1 MQITTDDEDVQRM
14 LAQLDVKNLRRTTKA
29 AFRAA
34 GNVIK
39 AQAVKNYKAMFPG
52 SSRWRALA
60 VMPFKAGDGAY
71 VKGQTFQK
79 MSSRKVL
86 STVKSVEKAGGSA
99 EDAKNATYGSYVL
112 QILEGGSAPRQSAG
126 RSKKGKYN
134 RGKIRAYRFFST
146 AVQSSAAAAEQ
157 KFVSS
162 LEKKIQKL
170 NK

>member
-1 MQITTDDEDVQRM
+1 MRIATDDADVQRM

-39 AQAVKNYKAMFPG
+39 AQAVKNYKNMFPG

-60 VMPFKAGDGAY
+60 VMPFRQGNGAY

-79 MSSRKVL
+79 MSLRKVL
-86 STVKSVEKAGGSA
+86 STVKAVEKAGGSLQ
-99 EDAKNATYGSYVL
+99 DAKNATSGSYVL
-112 QILEGGSAPRQSAG
+112 QILEGGSGPRQSAG

-134 RGKIRAYRFFST
+134 RGKVSAYRFFES
-146 AVQSSAAAAEQ
+146 AVKNSADAAEK
-157 KFVSS
+157 KFISIV
-162 LEKKIQKL
+162 EKKIQKL